1 MTRYTVVWLERSQNQ
16 LAQIWVDG
24 PDQKAITDAAD
35 KIDSELAYDPD
46 TKGTKE
52 TEGLRRPRV
61 PPLTVLFEVR
71 TEDRIVEV
79 GSVKRIRKSF
89 NGQI

>member
-16 LAQIWVDG
+16 LAQIWVDSSVR
-24 PDQKAITDAAD
+24 KAITAAAD

-46 TKGTKE
+46 TKGSKE
-52 TEGLRRPRV
+52 TEGLRRLRV

-71 TEDRIVEV
+71 SEDRIVEV
-79 GSVKRIRKSF
+79 GSVKQIRRSF
-89 NGQI
+89 NGQS